1 MWMDTACRALRERR
15 VLELRYDGY
24 SRCVEVHAVGY
35 TQVGEAM
42 MRAWQVRGG
51 SASGEK
57 VGWKL
62 MRLSEALGAVLSE
75 ALPMDAE
82 GWRKLTLR
90 MAIFFVVLAGAN
102 ELVWRTMTDSTW
114 VWFKTFGLPVL
125 LFAFLLG
132 NAKLYRDHALPTP
145 KSSDDDRAL

>member
-1 MWMDTACRALRERR
+1 

-35 TQVGEAM
+35 SKAGEAM

-62 MRLSEALGAVLSE
+62 MRLAEASSAAISEAPSE
-75 ALPMDAE
+75 APRRGYKRGDPA
-82 GWRKLTLR
+82 
-90 MAIFFVVLAGAN
+90 LARILC
-102 ELVWRTMTDSTW
+102 EL
-114 VWFKTFGLPVL
+114 
-125 LFAFLLG
+125 
-132 NAKLYRDHALPTP
+132 
-145 KSSDDDRAL
+145 

>member
-1 MWMDTACRALRERR
+1 MWMDTACRALREHK

-35 TQVGEAM
+35 TKTGEPM

-62 MRLSEALGAVLSE
+62 MRLSEALGAV
-75 ALPMDAE
+75 
-82 GWRKLTLR
+82 
-90 MAIFFVVLAGAN
+90 V
-102 ELVWRTMTDSTW
+102 
-114 VWFKTFGLPVL
+114 
-125 LFAFLLG
+125 
-132 NAKLYRDHALPTP
+132 
-145 KSSDDDRAL
+145 SDDASAAPRKGYKRGDPALERIVCEL

>member
-35 TQVGEAM
+35 SQVGVAM

-62 MRLSEALGAVLSE
+62 MRLSEALGAILSDE
-75 ALPMDAE
+75 ASQAP
-82 GWRKLTLR
+82 RKGHKR
-90 MAIFFVVLAGAN
+90 GDPGLARIVC
-102 ELVWRTMTDSTW
+102 EL
-114 VWFKTFGLPVL
+114 
-125 LFAFLLG
+125 
-132 NAKLYRDHALPTP
+132 
-145 KSSDDDRAL
+145 